1 MFPPS
6 KLSDVKQ
13 DSTEQFK
20 ITRLP
25 VFRQNWIHLSLQF
38 KGVQTG
44 VLKYIFKN
52 LLVIWLT
59 FYEKQNNGNLDELK
73 QDSYYSL
80 WLDYNNY
87 ITVQQESWKPFFV
100 FSDHIM
106 WFSLPN
112 FRYELLSLKVEW

>member
-44 VLKYIFKN
+44 VLKYIFKK

-80 WLDYNNY
+80 WLDYN
-87 ITVQQESWKPFFV
+87 I
-100 FSDHIM
+100 
-106 WFSLPN
+106 
-112 FRYELLSLKVEW
+112 LLSSKSPGNHFLYFQTTLCDFPYPTSGMNCCL

>member
-44 VLKYIFKN
+44 VLKYIFKK

>member
-1 MFPPS
+1 MKF
-6 KLSDVKQ
+6 
-13 DSTEQFK
+13 
-20 ITRLP
+20 RL
-25 VFRQNWIHLSLQF
+25 
-38 KGVQTG
+38 QTG
-44 VLKYIFKN
+44 VLKYIFKK

-59 FYEKQNNGNLDELK
+59 LNEKQNNGNLDELK
-73 QDSYYSL
+73 QDSYYSNCSNYLASIHLGCL
-80 WLDYNNY
+80 WLDYNN

>member
-25 VFRQNWIHLSLQF
+25 VFSQNWIHLSLHV

-44 VLKYIFKN
+44 VLKYIFKK
-52 LLVIWLT
+52 LLV
-59 FYEKQNNGNLDELK
+59 N
-73 QDSYYSL
+73 
-80 WLDYNNY
+80 
-87 ITVQQESWKPFFV
+87 
-100 FSDHIM
+100 
-106 WFSLPN
+106 
-112 FRYELLSLKVEW
+112 